1 MSEIFD
7 DPTLA
12 DPDAEGDVKYV
23 WDEEFQRHIIAL
35 VLCDRQ
41 FLLQSLDLIKP
52 AYFTNKAHQKAASL
66 AFDFFKKYKILP
78 GKSFIVQEIKSDL
91 KDNKALPYYIGE
103 INTLYDYFQPGLD
116 ARDYLQDKI
125 TCFAKI
131 QAVKQAFHNSLK
143 EIERSPEAE
152 DTWTKVYE
160 LMRVAMTTHQNFEIG
175 LDYFKTIKERY
186 AQMVTD
192 DEDKEQFITGLE
204 SIDKTINGGGYGRGE
219 IISVVAGSGVGKSVM
234 LGCIAANNLMRGKR
248 GAYISLEL
256 AEHKV
261 ADRMDAILTG
271 YPVQNLYGHRESIF
285 EDLGN
290 LKGVDYDSKI
300 PFVIKQFPAGTATV
314 NIIRAYIAQLRFH
327 GFDPDFVIVDYIG
340 EMADIPGMKTYESR
354 EKTVR
359 DLRALATEENVFVAT
374 AMQPNRGSKEVQK
387 NEGGRLDDEHL
398 ADSFGQIR
406 PLDGCFSIMQNDA
419 EKTLGIGRFYVIKQR
434 DGESRFQIY
443 LSFNKQNLK
452 ITEISQ
458 ATYMDKM
465 NSHKESVVDDVKM
478 DHIIKPFAPED
489 DEVLPAVD
497 DDKDDH

>member
-160 LMRVAMTTHQNFEIG
+160 LMRVAMTTHQNFSSLG
-175 LDYFKTIKERY
+175 WSLLIKQSM
-186 AQMVTD
+186 AAAMV
-192 DEDKEQFITGLE
+192 
-204 SIDKTINGGGYGRGE
+204 
-219 IISVVAGSGVGKSVM
+219 VGKSF
-234 LGCIAANNLMRGKR
+234 LL
-248 GAYISLEL
+248 
-256 AEHKV
+256 
-261 ADRMDAILTG
+261 
-271 YPVQNLYGHRESIF
+271 
-285 EDLGN
+285 
-290 LKGVDYDSKI
+290 
-300 PFVIKQFPAGTATV
+300 
-314 NIIRAYIAQLRFH
+314 
-327 GFDPDFVIVDYIG
+327 
-340 EMADIPGMKTYESR
+340 
-354 EKTVR
+354 
-359 DLRALATEENVFVAT
+359 
-374 AMQPNRGSKEVQK
+374 
-387 NEGGRLDDEHL
+387 
-398 ADSFGQIR
+398 
-406 PLDGCFSIMQNDA
+406 
-419 EKTLGIGRFYVIKQR
+419 
-434 DGESRFQIY
+434 
-443 LSFNKQNLK
+443 
-452 ITEISQ
+452 
-458 ATYMDKM
+458 
-465 NSHKESVVDDVKM
+465 
-478 DHIIKPFAPED
+478 
-489 DEVLPAVD
+489 
-497 DDKDDH
+497 

>member
-1 MSEIFD
+1 MYSI
-7 DPTLA
+7 
-12 DPDAEGDVKYV
+12 
-23 WDEEFQRHIIAL
+23 
-35 VLCDRQ
+35 
-41 FLLQSLDLIKP
+41 
-52 AYFTNKAHQKAASL
+52 
-66 AFDFFKKYKILP
+66 
-78 GKSFIVQEIKSDL
+78 
-91 KDNKALPYYIGE
+91 
-103 INTLYDYFQPGLD
+103 
-116 ARDYLQDKI
+116 
-125 TCFAKI
+125 
-131 QAVKQAFHNSLK
+131 
-143 EIERSPEAE
+143 RS
-152 DTWTKVYE
+152 
-160 LMRVAMTTHQNFEIG
+160 R
-175 LDYFKTIKERY
+175 
-186 AQMVTD
+186 
-192 DEDKEQFITGLE
+192 
-204 SIDKTINGGGYGRGE
+204 
-219 IISVVAGSGVGKSVM
+219 
-234 LGCIAANNLMRGKR
+234 LGCIC
-248 GAYISLEL
+248 SS
-256 AEHKV
+256 
-261 ADRMDAILTG
+261 D
-271 YPVQNLYGHRESIF
+271 
-285 EDLGN
+285 
-290 LKGVDYDSKI
+290 
-300 PFVIKQFPAGTATV
+300 
-314 NIIRAYIAQLRFH
+314 

-387 NEGGRLDDEHL
+387 NAGGRLDDEHL